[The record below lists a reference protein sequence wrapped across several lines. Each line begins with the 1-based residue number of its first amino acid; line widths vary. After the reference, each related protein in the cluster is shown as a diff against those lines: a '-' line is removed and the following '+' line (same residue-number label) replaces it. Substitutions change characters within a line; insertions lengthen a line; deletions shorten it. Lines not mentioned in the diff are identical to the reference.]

1 MTAELQID
9 EELRPTGPERPRPN
23 VSGDLPTVLEAGPMF
38 GRAVA
43 GYDRFQV
50 DTYVQWA
57 EDQLATADREREHLV
72 TRLLSTRAALDEA
85 RAQLGHSSGGGEFL
99 QLSRRIGSMLAA
111 AADEA
116 EGMRAEGEAA
126 WVAASEQAER
136 VVARAQRTL
145 ADAEAEA
152 DRTAAAAAA
161 HGAECAA
168 RAARLLD
175 DAERSAAATR
185 AEAAAR
191 LDEVRAAE
199 RRAAADADRVRQRA
213 EEDAAAVRVRARAD
227 VVAMLATGREERRRA
242 DAEAAAIRERLDRE
256 AVTRRAALVA
266 ELADLGRQRAALGAE
281 LDLLTR
287 PAPPP
292 PPGRLD
298 VLRRWAVLLRGVRDR
313 AS

>member
-1 MTAELQID
+1 MTVELQVD
-9 EELRPTGPERPRPN
+9 EELRPAGPERRRPN

-57 EDQLATADREREHLV
+57 EDQLATADHEREHLV

-85 RAQLGHSSGGGEFL
+85 RALLGHSSGGGEFL

-116 EGMRAEGEAA
+116 EGMRAEAEAA
-126 WVAASEQAER
+126 WAAASEQADR
-136 VVARAQRTL
+136 VLARAQRTL

-161 HGAECAA
+161 HAAETTE
-168 RAARLLD
+168 RAARVLD
-175 DAERSAAATR
+175 DAGRAAAATR
-185 AEAAAR
+185 AEADAR
-191 LDEVRAAE
+191 LEEVLTAE
-199 RRAAADADRVRQRA
+199 RRAAAHADRVRQRA
-213 EEDAAAVRVRARAD
+213 EEDAAAARVRARAEI
-227 VVAMLATGREERRRA
+227 VAMLATGREERRRA
-242 DAEAAAIRERLDRE
+242 DAEATTTRERLDRE
-256 AVTRRAALVA
+256 AVTRRAALLA
-266 ELADLGRQRAALGAE
+266 ELADLGRQRAALRAE
-281 LDLLTR
+281 LDLPAR

-292 PPGRLD
+292 PPGRLH
-298 VLRRWAVLLRGVRDR
+298 VLRQWSGLLRGVRDR

>member
-1 MTAELQID
+1 MTAELQVD

-85 RAQLGHSSGGGEFL
+85 RALLGHSSGGGEFL
-99 QLSRRIGSMLAA
+99 QLSRRIGAMLAA

-116 EGMRAEGEAA
+116 EGMRAEAEAA
-126 WVAASEQAER
+126 WAAASEQADR
-136 VVARAQRTL
+136 IVARAQRTL
-145 ADAEAEA
+145 ADAEADA

-161 HGAECAA
+161 HVTETAA
-168 RAARLLD
+168 RAARLLA
-175 DAERSAAATR
+175 DAEQAAAATR

-191 LDEVRAAE
+191 LEEIGAAG

-213 EEDAAAVRVRARAD
+213 EEDAAAARVRARAEI
-227 VVAMLATGREERRRA
+227 VAMLATGREERRRA
-242 DAEAAAIRERLDRE
+242 DAEAAATRDRLDDE
-256 AVTRRAALVA
+256 AVTRRAALLA
-266 ELADLGRQRAALGAE
+266 EVADLERRRSALRAE
-281 LDLLTR
+281 LDLLDR
-287 PAPPP
+287 PAPALPR
-292 PPGRLD
+292 GRVE
-298 VLRRWAVLLRGVRDR
+298 VLRRWAHLLRGGRHR

>member
-1 MTAELQID
+1 MTAELQVD
-9 EELRPTGPERPRPN
+9 EELRSTGLERRRPN
-23 VSGDLPTVLEAGPMF
+23 VSGDLSTVLEAGPMF

-85 RAQLGHSSGGGEFL
+85 RALLGHSSGGGEFL
-99 QLSRRIGSMLAA
+99 QVSRRIGSVLAA

-116 EGMRAEGEAA
+116 EGMRAEAEAA
-126 WVAASEQAER
+126 WAAASEQAER

-161 HGAECAA
+161 YEAECAA

-175 DAERSAAATR
+175 EAERSAAATR

-191 LDEVRAAE
+191 LDDVRAAE

-213 EEDAAAVRVRARAD
+213 EEDAVRARAG

-242 DAEAAAIRERLDRE
+242 DAEAAATRERLDRE
-256 AVTRRAALVA
+256 AVARRAALLA
-266 ELADLGRQRAALGAE
+266 ELAELGRQRSALRAE
-281 LDLLTR
+281 LDLLAR
-287 PAPPP
+287 PAPVPP
-292 PPGRLD
+292 PDRWD
-298 VLRRWAVLLRGVRDR
+298 VLRQWAGLLRGVRDR

>member
-1 MTAELQID
+1 MTTELQVD
-9 EELRPTGPERPRPN
+9 EELRPTGPERRRPN

-85 RAQLGHSSGGGEFL
+85 RALLGHSSGGGEFL
-99 QLSRRIGSMLAA
+99 QVSRRIGSVLAA

-116 EGMRAEGEAA
+116 EGMRAEAEAA
-126 WVAASEQAER
+126 WAAASEQAER

-161 HGAECAA
+161 YEAECAA
-168 RAARLLD
+168 RAAQLLD
-175 DAERSAAATR
+175 EAERSAAATR
-185 AEAAAR
+185 AAAAAR
-191 LDEVRAAE
+191 LDDVRAAE
-199 RRAAADADRVRQRA
+199 RRAAAAADRVRQRA
-213 EEDAAAVRVRARAD
+213 EEDAAAAAVRARAG

-242 DAEAAAIRERLDRE
+242 DAEAAATRERLDRE
-256 AVTRRAALVA
+256 AVARRAALLA
-266 ELADLGRQRAALGAE
+266 ELAELGRQRSALRAE
-281 LDLLTR
+281 LDLLAR
-287 PAPPP
+287 PAPVPP
-292 PPGRLD
+292 PDRWD
-298 VLRRWAVLLRGVRDR
+298 VLRQWAGLLRGVRDR